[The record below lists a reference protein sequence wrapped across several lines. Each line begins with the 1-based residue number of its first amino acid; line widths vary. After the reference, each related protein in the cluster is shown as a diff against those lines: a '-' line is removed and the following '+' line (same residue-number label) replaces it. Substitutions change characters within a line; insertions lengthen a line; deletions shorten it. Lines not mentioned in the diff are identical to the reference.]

1 METFIV
7 PIRPVLVFLVVL
19 ARIGG
24 LVTFAPFWSHRAA
37 PPKVRIILAFVLAL
51 VVTPAVISK
60 IETPPSDIAP
70 LTLVLFGELIIGFA
84 LGFVGRLVFS
94 AFEIAAH
101 FVGAQMGFTL
111 AGTIDPA
118 TKAQTAAFGTIA
130 QMLGL
135 MVLLAADGHHWFLAA
150 TLKSF
155 STTAPGNFEMSAQ
168 LVEILVRMS
177 ADALAVGV
185 ALAAPAIIVLL
196 VVELALET
204 FGRVAPQFQMFILG
218 YPIKIA
224 VGLWLIG
231 ASVFFMPSAMRTVL
245 SGIYDN
251 LLKVLHAI

>member
-1 METFIV
+1 MRV
-7 PIRPVLVFLVVL
+7 
-19 ARIGG
+19 
-24 LVTFAPFWSHRAA
+24 
-37 PPKVRIILAFVLAL
+37 ILAFVLAL

-70 LTLVLFGELIIGFA
+70 LTLVLFGEVVIGFA
-84 LGFVGRLVFS
+84 LGFVGRLVFG

-101 FVGAQMGFTL
+101 FVGSQMGFTL